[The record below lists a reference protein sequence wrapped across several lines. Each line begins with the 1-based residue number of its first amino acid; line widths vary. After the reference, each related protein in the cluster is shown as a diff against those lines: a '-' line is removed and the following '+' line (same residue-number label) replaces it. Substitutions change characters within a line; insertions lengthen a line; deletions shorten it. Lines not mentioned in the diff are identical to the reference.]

1 MSKTTSPNR
10 FYKAAA
16 SIQIEGGWAV
26 HLDGRAI
33 KTPAKATLAVPTQAL
48 ANAIAAEWD
57 AQGETL
63 DMASMTLTKLANVAI
78 DRTPVTRDDLAAEL
92 ARYAETDVTCLLAE
106 GPTPLREREEAAW
119 KPWRE
124 WAGTEMGIML
134 IPVEGLTASP
144 QPQASLEA
152 VRAHAL
158 GLEDFRLTGLVWGC
172 SLLGSAILAL
182 AVEQGALDA
191 VEAINASCVDED
203 WQAEQW
209 SQDEEAAAI
218 RAYKDTEAAALGTWF
233 AALN

>member
-1 MSKTTSPNR
+1 
-10 FYKAAA
+10 
-16 SIQIEGGWAV
+16 
-26 HLDGRAI
+26 
-33 KTPAKATLAVPTQAL
+33 
-48 ANAIAAEWD
+48 
-57 AQGETL
+57 
-63 DMASMTLTKLANVAI
+63 
-78 DRTPVTRDDLAAEL
+78 
-92 ARYAETDVTCLLAE
+92 
-106 GPTPLREREEAAW
+106 
-119 KPWRE
+119 
-124 WAGTEMGIML
+124 ML

-172 SLLGSAILAL
+172 SLLGSAVLAL

-218 RAYKDTEAAALGTWF
+218 RAHKDTEAAALGKWF
-233 AALN
+233 AALD